1 MNLEHL
7 QELHVHF
14 CTRYGGAQSA
24 DERAELSAARQFIE
38 HEIAKWNRLCNLA
51 EAGRIAGGEAPFLF
65 RPSMRHHSTMRNK
78 PS

>member
-14 CTRYGGAQSA
+14 GTQYGVARSE

-38 HEIAKWNRLCNLA
+38 HEIAKWKRLCNLA
-51 EAGRIAGGEAPFLF
+51 EAGQFAEGDAQLLF
-65 RPSMRHHSTMRNK
+65 RPCMRHYLNDAQ
-78 PS
+78 